1 MDRPPPPSPPPPPP
15 AAVLLSTR
23 RVPAPDLC
31 PGCREIPEATVD
43 RRSRNRRRLKAFA
56 EATDPVSR
64 LRWRNLLVEDNL
76 PLVFSIAGRQGAD
89 AGMAFED
96 LAQVGSLG
104 LIKAVEAFDPERN
117 VSLSSFAVPYI
128 QGAMRRERRDRQPL
142 VRPPRPL
149 WDLHQQ
155 VLSLQ
160 EARRRQGLDPLPPAA
175 LADQLACD
183 PARLEEALA
192 IRRVARVRS
201 LDAPLGPGG
210 AEAEAAGCLLD
221 LLAAPAGP
229 CGDDPVAGEN
239 KARDAERQ
247 WLRQQLADLE
257 PRERQLLVGRLDGGC
272 TWVELGRQLGMPARQ
287 AQRRHDAALDR
298 LRRSALAWRQET
310 LSPTPATTTP
320 PAPSPAGPPAGSGA
334 R

>member
-1 MDRPPPPSPPPPPP
+1 MDLPPPPSSPPP
-15 AAVLLSTR
+15 AAAVLSTR

-31 PGCREIPEATVD
+31 LGCREIPEAIVD
-43 RRSRNRRRLKAFA
+43 RRTRNRRRLKAFA

-76 PLVFSIAGRQGAD
+76 PLVYSIAGRQGTD
-89 AGMAFED
+89 PGLAFED

-104 LIKAVEAFDPERN
+104 LIRAVEAFDPDRN

-155 VLSLQ
+155 VLGLQ

-175 LADQLACD
+175 LADRLVCD

-192 IRRVARVRS
+192 IRRTARVRS
-201 LDAPLGPGG
+201 LDAPLGLGSG
-210 AEAEAAGCLLD
+210 EAEAAGCLLD
-221 LLAAPAGP
+221 LLAAPAAP
-229 CGDDPVAGEN
+229 AVDESLEAHHGDPRA
-239 KARDAERQ
+239 AERQ
-247 WLRQQLADLE
+247 WLRSQLAALE
-257 PRERQLLVGRLDGGC
+257 PRERELLVGRLDGGC
-272 TWVELGRQLGMPARQ
+272 TWVELGRQLGIPARQ
-287 AQRRHDAALDR
+287 AQRHHDAALDR
-298 LRRSALAWRQET
+298 LRRAALAWRQEA
-310 LSPTPATTTP
+310 LSPPMQAATA

>member
-1 MDRPPPPSPPPPPP
+1 MDRPPPPSPPPP
-15 AAVLLSTR
+15 AAVVQSTR

-31 PGCREIPEATVD
+31 PGCREIPEAIVD

-56 EATDPVSR
+56 EATDPVVR

-76 PLVFSIAGRQGAD
+76 PLVYSIARRQGAD
-89 AGMAFED
+89 AGMAFDD

-104 LIKAVEAFDPERN
+104 LIRAVEAFDPDRN

-155 VLSLQ
+155 VLGLQ

-175 LADQLACD
+175 LADRLACD

-192 IRRVARVRS
+192 IRRAARVRS

-210 AEAEAAGCLLD
+210 GESEAASCLLD
-221 LLAAPAGP
+221 LLAAPASP
-229 CGDDPVAGEN
+229 CGDEAAAGESE
-239 KARDAERQ
+239 ARGAERQ
-247 WLRQQLADLE
+247 WLRQQLADLD
-257 PRERQLLVGRLDGGC
+257 PRERELLVGRLDGGC

-298 LRRSALAWRQET
+298 LRRAALSWRQQA
-310 LSPTPATTTP
+310 LSPESATATA
-320 PAPSPAGPPAGSGA
+320 PAPSPAGPPVGSGA

>member
-1 MDRPPPPSPPPPPP
+1 
-15 AAVLLSTR
+15 
-23 RVPAPDLC
+23 
-31 PGCREIPEATVD
+31 
-43 RRSRNRRRLKAFA
+43 
-56 EATDPVSR
+56 
-64 LRWRNLLVEDNL
+64 
-76 PLVFSIAGRQGAD
+76 
-89 AGMAFED
+89 MAFDD

-104 LIKAVEAFDPERN
+104 LIRAVEAFDPDRN

-155 VLSLQ
+155 VLGLQ

-192 IRRVARVRS
+192 IRLAARVRS
-201 LDAPLGPGG
+201 LDAPLGPGDG
-210 AEAEAAGCLLD
+210 ESEAASCLLD

-229 CGDDPVAGEN
+229 CGDEPAAGEN
-239 KARDAERQ
+239 EARGAERQ
-247 WLRQQLADLE
+247 WLRQQLADLD
-257 PRERQLLVGRLDGGC
+257 PRERELLVGRLDGGC
-272 TWVELGRQLGMPARQ
+272 TWVELGRQLGIPARQ

-298 LRRSALAWRQET
+298 LRRAAHTWRQEA
-310 LSPTPATTTP
+310 LSPPLATATA
-320 PAPSPAGPPAGSGA
+320 PAPLPEGPPAGSGA

>member
-1 MDRPPPPSPPPPPP
+1 IC
-15 AAVLLSTR
+15 A
-23 RVPAPDLC
+23 
-31 PGCREIPEATVD
+31 GCREIPEAIVD
-43 RRSRNRRRLKAFA
+43 RRTRNRRRLRAYA

-76 PLVFSIAGRQGAD
+76 PLVYSIAGRQGVD

-104 LIKAVEAFDPERN
+104 LIRAVEAFDPDRN

-128 QGAMRRERRDRQPL
+128 QGAMRRERRDRQPM

-155 VLSLQ
+155 VLGLQ

-175 LADQLACD
+175 LAEQLACD

-192 IRRVARVRS
+192 IRRAARVRS
-201 LDAPLGPGG
+201 LDAPIG
-210 AEAEAAGCLLD
+210 AGSGEVEAASCLLD
-221 LLAAPAGP
+221 LLAAPASP
-229 CGDDPVAGEN
+229 DGDEPVADGSE
-239 KARDAERQ
+239 ARGAERQ
-247 WLRQQLADLE
+247 WLRRQLADLE
-257 PRERQLLVGRLDGGC
+257 PRERELLVGRLDGGC
-272 TWVELGRQLGMPARQ
+272 TWVELGRQLGIPARQ
-287 AQRRHDAALDR
+287 AQRHHDAALDR
-298 LRRSALAWRQET
+298 LRRAALAWRQGT
-310 LSPTPATTTP
+310 LSPTQAAATA
-320 PAPSPAGPPAGSGA
+320 PAPSPAGPPAGSGV

>member
-1 MDRPPPPSPPPPPP
+1 MDRPPPPSPPPP
-15 AAVLLSTR
+15 AAVVLSTR

-31 PGCREIPEATVD
+31 PGCREIPEAIVD
-43 RRSRNRRRLKAFA
+43 RRTRNRRRLKAFA
-56 EATDPVSR
+56 EATDPISR

-89 AGMAFED
+89 PGMAFED

-104 LIKAVEAFDPERN
+104 LIRAVEAFDPDRN

-155 VLSLQ
+155 VLALQ
-160 EARRRQGLDPLPPAA
+160 EGQRRQGLDPLTPAA
-175 LADQLACD
+175 LADRLACD
-183 PARLEEALA
+183 PARLQEALG
-192 IRRVARVRS
+192 IRRAARVRS
-201 LDAPLGPGG
+201 LDAPLGAGSG
-210 AEAEAAGCLLD
+210 EADGAGCLLD
-221 LLAAPAGP
+221 LLAAPAVS
-229 CGDDPVAGEN
+229 CGDEPAAGESE
-239 KARDAERQ
+239 ARSDERQ
-247 WLRQQLADLE
+247 WLQQQLAALD
-257 PRERQLLVGRLDGGC
+257 PRERELLVGRLDGGC
-272 TWVELGRQLGMPARQ
+272 TWVELGRQLGIPARQ

-298 LRRSALAWRQET
+298 LRRAALAWRQET
-310 LSPTPATTTP
+310 LSPSAATTTP
-320 PAPSPAGPPAGSGA
+320 PMPSPAGPPAGSGA

>member
-1 MDRPPPPSPPPPPP
+1 MDRPPPPSPPPPVP
-15 AAVLLSTR
+15 VVLSTR
-23 RVPAPDLC
+23 RLPAPDLC
-31 PGCREIPEATVD
+31 PGCREIPEAIVD
-43 RRSRNRRRLKAFA
+43 RRTRNRRRLRAYA
-56 EATDPVSR
+56 DATDPATR

-89 AGMAFED
+89 AGLAFED

-104 LIKAVEAFDPERN
+104 LIKAVEAFDPDRN

-155 VLSLQ
+155 VLALQ
-160 EARRRQGLDPLPPAA
+160 EGRRRQGLDPLSPAA
-175 LADQLACD
+175 LADRLACD

-192 IRRVARVRS
+192 IRRTAAVRS
-201 LDAPLGPGG
+201 LDAPLGPGVG
-210 AEAEAAGCLLD
+210 ELEAPSCLLD
-221 LLAAPAGP
+221 LLAAPTG
-229 CGDDPVAGEN
+229 PVAEDPLEAPCDPRG
-239 KARDAERQ
+239 AERL
-247 WLRQQLADLE
+247 WLQRQLADLD

-272 TWVELGRQLGMPARQ
+272 TWVELGRQLGIPARQ

-298 LRRSALAWRQET
+298 LRRAALAWRQGD
-310 LSPTPATTTP
+310 LSPTPAAATP